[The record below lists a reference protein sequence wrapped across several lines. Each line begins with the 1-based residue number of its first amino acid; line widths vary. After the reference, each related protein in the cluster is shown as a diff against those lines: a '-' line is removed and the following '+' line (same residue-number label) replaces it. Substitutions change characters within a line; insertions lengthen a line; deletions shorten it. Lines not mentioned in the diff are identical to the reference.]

1 MSPTIGVKPVK
12 GFASFAYPRRARIPI
27 PIPVADRSVISLLD
41 PLIPNPKPFPPND
54 ARAKFVV
61 DVVFVEPSQIRGSDW
76 DPMVLFLKEGGD
88 RQQFTD
94 CPVQEARGAV

>member
-1 MSPTIGVKPVK
+1 MGLKPVK

-41 PLIPNPKPFPPND
+41 PLIPNPKSFPPND

-76 DPMVLFLKEGGD
+76 DPMVLFLKEGEIASNLLTAQC
-88 RQQFTD
+88 RKRA
-94 CPVQEARGAV
+94 VQCDVE